1 MQLPTKPR
9 QILPIVAAVAIIALT
24 ARAVPRMLAQL
35 NFANVVEKLH
45 ALRTFDL
52 ALGAVLVIVLYSAL
66 AIYEAIIARTLA
78 GPVSRRRAMLGALLA
93 APIGHVVGWGAVSG
107 GAIRYRLYRA
117 VLMRPI
123 DIGKFVLLAAMPY
136 PLGLGLLLGVALVIQ
151 SAAAAPI
158 LHVSAELARGTGLA
172 LLALHAGY
180 LTLVASHRGPLRIGR
195 LVLTLPP
202 PPLTAIQYLVGIIE
216 VSAGASIFYILLPA
230 AAAPPF
236 LVFLGV
242 YVLSI
247 LAGLASGVPAGL
259 GVFDV
264 ALVSLLPVADKDQL
278 TAVVIAYRC
287 LLEGAPFLI
296 AVTTFLVHEAWW
308 RLPRQ
313 RARHAALK
321 RAHDLE
327 RERELGD

>member
-9 QILPIVAAVAIIALT
+9 QLLPIVAAVAIIALASRA
-24 ARAVPRMLAQL
+24 ARAMFEQMSYAK
-35 NFANVVEKLH
+35 VVAHLH
-45 ALRTFDL
+45 ALRPADL
-52 ALGAVLVIVLYSAL
+52 VLGAVLVIVLYSAL

-78 GPVSRRRAMLGALLA
+78 GPVSSRRAMLGALLA

-136 PLGLGLLLGVALVIQ
+136 PLGLGLLLGIALVMQ

-158 LHVSAELARGTGLA
+158 LHVSPEIARGTGLA

-180 LTLVASHRGPLRIGR
+180 LTLIANHRGPLRVSR

-202 PPLTAIQYLVGIIE
+202 PPLTGIQYLVGVIE
-216 VSAGASIFYILLPA
+216 VSAGASILYLLLPT

-247 LAGLASGVPAGL
+247 LAGLASSVPAGL

-264 ALVSLLPVADKDQL
+264 VLVSLMPVADKDQL
-278 TAVVIAYRC
+278 TAAVIAYRC
-287 LLEGAPFLI
+287 LLEFVPFLV
-296 AVTTFLVHEAWW
+296 AVTTLVAHEAWW

-321 RAHDLE
+321 RADELE
-327 RERELGD
+327 RERERGD

>member
-9 QILPIVAAVAIIALT
+9 QLLPIVAAVAIIAL
-24 ARAVPRMLAQL
+24 ASRAAIAMLEQL
-35 NFANVVEKLH
+35 SYAKVVAYLH
-45 ALRTFDL
+45 ALRAPDL
-52 ALGAVLVIVLYSAL
+52 ILGAVLVIVLYSAL

-93 APIGHVVGWGAVSG
+93 APIGHVIGWGAVSG

-136 PLGLGLLLGVALVIQ
+136 PLGLGLLLGVALVMQ

-158 LHVSAELARGTGLA
+158 LHVSPEIARGTGLA

-180 LTLVASHRGPLRIGR
+180 LTLVGSQRGPLRIGR

-202 PPLTAIQYLVGIIE
+202 PPLSAIQYLVGIIE
-216 VSAGASIFYILLPA
+216 VSAGATILYILLPTGI
-230 AAAPPF
+230 APPF

-264 ALVSLLPVADKDQL
+264 ALVSLLPVANKDQL

-287 LLEGAPFLI
+287 LLEGAPFAL

-313 RARHAALK
+313 RARHAELK

-327 RERELGD
+327 RKQELGD